1 MAVDCENERKKEI
14 ENVYTSVFWPSFFLF
29 FFFAFFF
36 LLKNFTLVVVR
47 VSSQKTASPFQKRN
61 KRHFFYHK
69 RERFK
74 VDLNTRTKAQNTRT
88 KHSSEQ
94 RERATRSTFWLFSK
108 NHTQR
113 VRIFSFTNK
122 AFTLERRKFSDFQS
136 FSLSAAAAQNLRTSS
151 SCPSL
156 KNSRRYSPISTMG
169 RERSRLYS
177 SSRRARTPGR
187 DGTILSRLGG

>member
-1 MAVDCENERKKEI
+1 MYNCARESVKRFSQQRERKSFKTYSIISKRSQKRHVRGRRLRERAKEREI

-94 RERATRSTFWLFSK
+94 RERATRSTFWLFKES
-108 NHTQR
+108 HAESAY
-113 VRIFSFTNK
+113 IFFH
-122 AFTLERRKFSDFQS
+122 E
-136 FSLSAAAAQNLRTSS
+136 
-151 SCPSL
+151 
-156 KNSRRYSPISTMG
+156 
-169 RERSRLYS
+169 
-177 SSRRARTPGR
+177 
-187 DGTILSRLGG
+187 

>member
-1 MAVDCENERKKEI
+1 M
-14 ENVYTSVFWPSFFLF
+14 YTSVFWPSFFLF

-61 KRHFFYHK
+61 ERHFFYHK

-94 RERATRSTFWLFSK
+94 RERELQGALFGCSK

-122 AFTLERRKFSDFQS
+122 AFTLERERKFSDFQS

-156 KNSRRYSPISTMG
+156 KNSRRYSPISNAMG

-177 SSRRARTPGR
+177 SSRRTRTPGR